1 MALKVPV
8 SIAADDSA
16 GDSYIE
22 QKGLQE
28 KYAWQ
33 MDRASQGNLT
43 ASITRKIEIGGD
55 SSAHIEPTY
64 TKVIGLDN
72 LSVAVYEEP
81 KSLERRY
88 GALFKSGSFEFV
100 FYNVEV
106 VATDLIVHK
115 LQTYRAVDGTIN
127 YDSETGRCA
136 VLAIVVDTV

>member
-1 MALKVPV
+1 MALKVPASV
-8 SIAADDSA
+8 AANDSA
-16 GDSYIE
+16 GDSYIT

-28 KYAWQ
+28 KHAWQ

-43 ASITRKIEIGGD
+43 ATIVRKTETGGD

-64 TKVIGLDN
+64 TKVTGLDD

-81 KSLERRY
+81 KGLERRY

-100 FYNVEV
+100 FYNVKI

-115 LQTYRAVDGTIN
+115 SETFRSIDGTIN
-127 YDSETGRCA
+127 YDLETGRCA
-136 VLAIVVDTV
+136 VLAFLVDTV